1 MRNAW
6 KLFEFYGTPVYLK
19 YWFLALILITT
30 PVYLVSIFISIV
42 VHELAHSFVAKK
54 LGYKTDYI
62 FIDIFHG
69 GALIDSSYTKN
80 NKHAFKIAF
89 AGPLSN
95 FMLAAIGFILAVLL
109 GGMSKI
115 ILDFMATFIII
126 NLLIGIFN
134 LLPIYPL
141 DGGRISKSLL
151 GMLLKDNNKARL
163 VNGIFSLLVS
173 SALLAVSFYF
183 KEYIL
188 AIFSIL
194 FVYTSYLEIFPEKT
208 IDNN

>member
-6 KLFEFYGTPVYLK
+6 KLFDFYGTPVYLK

-95 FMLAAIGFILAVLL
+95 FILAFIGFILAIVV
-109 GGMSKI
+109 GTMSKL
-115 ILDFMATFIII
+115 ILDFMVIFIVV
-126 NLLIGIFN
+126 NLLIGVFN

-141 DGGRISKSLL
+141 DGGRICKSIL

-163 VNGIFSLLVS
+163 INGIFSTVVS
-173 SALLAVSFYF
+173 SILLLTSLYF
-183 KEYIL
+183 GEYVL
-188 AIFSIL
+188 AIFSAI
-194 FVYTSYLEIFPEKT
+194 FVYTSYLEIYPDKT
-208 IDNN
+208 IN